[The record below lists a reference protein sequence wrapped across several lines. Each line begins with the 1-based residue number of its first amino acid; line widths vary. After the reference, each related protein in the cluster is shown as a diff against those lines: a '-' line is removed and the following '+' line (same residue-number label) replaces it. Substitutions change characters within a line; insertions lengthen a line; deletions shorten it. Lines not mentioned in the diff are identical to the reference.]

1 VKQVEAQKTEEVS
14 QIKGKEEE
22 VKQVE
27 VQKTEIKPQAIAPE

>member
-1 VKQVEAQKTEEVS
+1 VKQVETQKTEEVP
-14 QIKGKEEE
+14 QVKVKEEE